1 MDSLFPV
8 GCFET
13 MSRSRCF
20 CLTVYSEFS
29 YAASSFVIRHQGG
42 SFFMEKNRVWVEGT
56 IVAALAMVLSFIPLQ
71 IGSSFSISLGQ
82 IPLTL
87 FALRR
92 GWKAGVMSGFIWGI
106 LHFPTGQVYY
116 LSVIQVLI
124 EYPIAFT
131 FAGFAGLFA
140 GKVQSSFAKDE
151 PKQMRQ
157 AIIAGALAGAGA
169 RYFWHFVA
177 GVVFWGSYALWGMNP
192 WLFSLVM
199 NGASGIA
206 TGAVTIIVLLI
217 IQKTMPALFVP
228 EKRKN

>member
-1 MDSLFPV
+1 
-8 GCFET
+8 
-13 MSRSRCF
+13 
-20 CLTVYSEFS
+20 
-29 YAASSFVIRHQGG
+29 
-42 SFFMEKNRVWVEGT
+42 MEKKYKVWIEGT
-56 IVAALAMVLSFIPLQ
+56 IVAALALVLSFIPLQ

-92 GWKAGVMSGFIWGI
+92 GWKAGIFAGFIWGI

-131 FAGFAGLFA
+131 FAGFAGLFSSRLQ
-140 GKVQSSFAKDE
+140 QSLKNGNKKGVTANIVWGTFV
-151 PKQMRQ
+151 
-157 AIIAGALAGAGA
+157 GVGA

-199 NGASGIA
+199 NGASGLA
-206 TGAVTIIVLLI
+206 TGIVTLIVLLGI
-217 IQKTMPALFVP
+217 KRTIPSLFTG
-228 EKRKN
+228 KK

>member
-1 MDSLFPV
+1 
-8 GCFET
+8 
-13 MSRSRCF
+13 
-20 CLTVYSEFS
+20 
-29 YAASSFVIRHQGG
+29 
-42 SFFMEKNRVWVEGT
+42 MEKKYKVWIEGT
-56 IVAALAMVLSFIPLQ
+56 LVAALAMVLSFIPLQ
-71 IGSSFSISLGQ
+71 IGSSFEISLGH

-92 GWKAGVMSGFIWGI
+92 GWKAGILSGFIWGI

-131 FAGFAGLFA
+131 FAGFAG
-140 GKVQSSFAKDE
+140 VFAKRLQNSLTMGNKKGMTT
-151 PKQMRQ
+151 P
-157 AIIAGALAGAGA
+157 IILGTLVGVGA

-199 NGASGIA
+199 NGASALA
-206 TGAVTIIVLLI
+206 TGIVTMVVLLGI
-217 IQKTMPALFVP
+217 GRTVPALFIG
-228 EKRKN
+228 KK